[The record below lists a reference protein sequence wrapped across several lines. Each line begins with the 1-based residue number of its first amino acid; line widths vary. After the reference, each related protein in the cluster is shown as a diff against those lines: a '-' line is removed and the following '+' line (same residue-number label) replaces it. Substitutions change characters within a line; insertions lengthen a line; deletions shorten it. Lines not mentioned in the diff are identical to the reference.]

1 MRDSIRSLIEE
12 DRLLTLFQ
20 PILSISGK
28 KIFGLEALSRGLA
41 LDGSIIPPLELFGR
55 AKEEGVDLD
64 LDARARQKAIERF
77 LPRFHQNPHLL
88 LFLNFE
94 SRLIDEI
101 PLERYQFAKWLSEAG
116 IPPKNIVLE
125 VKEDAIEKSEHLEAF
140 CLHFK
145 NLGFNIALDDFGAG
159 NSSFDRI
166 ALVRPDLIKIDKS
179 LIRDVD
185 KNYFHQQIIRA
196 IANMGNNIGALVL
209 AEGVESKEE
218 ALGCLKRGISLFQGF
233 YFATPSQESCALSEL
248 HDKIE
253 RVGEALEASIRTKLQ
268 RRTELFY
275 KAEEIISHI
284 ENLIHHTPAES
295 WKERLLASPWLSLR
309 LEAIY
314 FLDMRGRQIGETI
327 MLQETRSF
335 FEPAQP
341 ESDHSLK
348 EYFYLTKTALEK
360 AHLTKRYI
368 SLASGNICRTYA
380 KRVGKERE
388 EMIICIDF
396 REREGEETI

>member
-41 LDGSIIPPLELFGR
+41 LDGSIVPPL
-55 AKEEGVDLD
+55 
-64 LDARARQKAIERF
+64 
-77 LPRFHQNPHLL
+77 
-88 LFLNFE
+88 
-94 SRLIDEI
+94 
-101 PLERYQFAKWLSEAG
+101 
-116 IPPKNIVLE
+116 
-125 VKEDAIEKSEHLEAF
+125 
-140 CLHFK
+140 
-145 NLGFNIALDDFGAG
+145 
-159 NSSFDRI
+159 
-166 ALVRPDLIKIDKS
+166 
-179 LIRDVD
+179 
-185 KNYFHQQIIRA
+185 
-196 IANMGNNIGALVL
+196 
-209 AEGVESKEE
+209 
-218 ALGCLKRGISLFQGF
+218 
-233 YFATPSQESCALSEL
+233 
-248 HDKIE
+248 
-253 RVGEALEASIRTKLQ
+253 
-268 RRTELFY
+268 ELFY
-275 KAEEIISHI
+275 KAEEILSHI
-284 ENLIHHTPAES
+284 EKLIHHTPAES
-295 WKERLLASPWLSLR
+295 WKERLLGSPWLSLR

-380 KRVGKERE
+380 KRVGKEEE
-388 EMIICIDF
+388 EMIVCIDF